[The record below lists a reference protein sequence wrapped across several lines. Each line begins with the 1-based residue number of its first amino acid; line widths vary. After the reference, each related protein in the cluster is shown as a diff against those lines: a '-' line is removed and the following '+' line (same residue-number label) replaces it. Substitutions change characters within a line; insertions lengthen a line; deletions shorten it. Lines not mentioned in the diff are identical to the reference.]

1 MTTYRIIATAGAAL
15 ALAALLAAIYL
26 WRYPSTV
33 DRFRTRA
40 TKVQR
45 AGRREERRQR
55 SIRLTAAIAG
65 GGAVWLLTGW
75 PVAGL
80 IVAAVVTV
88 MPFLLAG
95 PRINRRRIE
104 RLEALEE
111 WTRRLAVSIAAGS
124 PPLETIEKSADH
136 APLPLKTE
144 IGRLA
149 TRLRTPRLDRATSL
163 RQFANEVDDQLGD
176 IVAIA
181 LTRAVSTLATERT
194 PMVLEGLAAALAS
207 EVRTRRAIEKDR
219 TGPRRE
225 TLTVVIIVTIGV
237 VAVTAFTSWTAPYE
251 TPTGQMILA
260 LLGAGAICALWMM
273 RRLSTA
279 RTPSR
284 ILSSNTHP
292 GGRP

>member
-15 ALAALLAAIYL
+15 ALAGLLAAIYL
-26 WRYPSTV
+26 WRYPPTGG
-33 DRFRTRA
+33 RFRTRG

-55 SIRLTAAIAG
+55 SIRLIAAIAG
-65 GGAVWLLTGW
+65 GCAAWLLTGW

-80 IVAAVVTV
+80 IVAAVVIV
-88 MPFLLAG
+88 MPFLLSG

-124 PPLETIEKSADH
+124 PPLETIEKSANH
-136 APLPLKTE
+136 APLPLKAE

-149 TRLRTPRLDRATSL
+149 TRLRTPRLDRSTSL
-163 RQFANEVDDQLGD
+163 RQFADEVDDQLGD

-225 TLTVVIIVTIGV
+225 TLTVVIIVAIGV
-237 VAVTAFTSWTAPYE
+237 AAVTAFTSWTAPYE
-251 TPTGQMILA
+251 TPTGQVVLA
-260 LLGAGAICALWMM
+260 VLGAGAICALWMM
-273 RRLSTA
+273 RRLSTT

-284 ILSSNTHP
+284 ILSTNPPT